1 MELERLEIILEANL
15 EKLEEQFARIKPI
28 VDRTMGSL
36 GMSSEK
42 GISQVER
49 NLDAKKEQIS

>member
-49 NLDAKKEQIS
+49 NLDAEKGTN

>member
-42 GISQVER
+42 GIS
-49 NLDAKKEQIS
+49 